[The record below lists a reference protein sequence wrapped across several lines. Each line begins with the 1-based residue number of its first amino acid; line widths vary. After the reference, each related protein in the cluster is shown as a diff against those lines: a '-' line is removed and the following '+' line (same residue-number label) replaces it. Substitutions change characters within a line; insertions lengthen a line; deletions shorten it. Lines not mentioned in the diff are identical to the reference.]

1 MIPLDV
7 VSGGFDMV
15 CNGRRVF
22 IFNEGLEV
30 FSFSI
35 MNSSFCFTDVEIIA
49 VPATGFINYF
59 RFLRTIQAV
68 LVWKE
73 RFDAAIILKNYLEV
87 DKRVEIAKMRK
98 FTMFITAV
106 CVLFL
111 IKLRW
116 PRNKIKGCSFSVCCF
131 C

>member
-15 CNGRRVF
+15 CNGRRVV
-22 IFNEGLEV
+22 IFNEGLFEV

-35 MNSSFCFTDVEIIA
+35 MKSSFCFTDVEIIA
-49 VPATGFINYF
+49 VPATGSVNYF

-87 DKRVEIAKMRK
+87 DKRIEIVY
-98 FTMFITAV
+98 T
-106 CVLFL
+106 
-111 IKLRW
+111 
-116 PRNKIKGCSFSVCCF
+116 
-131 C
+131 

>member
-7 VSGGFDMV
+7 VSGGFDKV
-15 CNGRRVF
+15 CNGRRVV

-35 MNSSFCFTDVEIIA
+35 MKLSFCFTDVEIIA
-49 VPATGFINYF
+49 VPATGFVNYF

-73 RFDAAIILKNYLEV
+73 RFDAANCFE
-87 DKRVEIAKMRK
+87 
-98 FTMFITAV
+98 
-106 CVLFL
+106 
-111 IKLRW
+111 KL
-116 PRNKIKGCSFSVCCF
+116 S
-131 C
+131 

>member
-15 CNGRRVF
+15 CNGRRVV
-22 IFNEGLEV
+22 IFNEGLQV

-35 MNSSFCFTDVEIIA
+35 MKSSFCFTDVEIIA
-49 VPATGFINYF
+49 VSATGFVNYF

-87 DKRVEIAKMRK
+87 DKGIEILY
-98 FTMFITAV
+98 T
-106 CVLFL
+106 
-111 IKLRW
+111 
-116 PRNKIKGCSFSVCCF
+116 
-131 C
+131 

>member
-7 VSGGFDMV
+7 VSGGFDIV
-15 CNGRRVF
+15 CNGKRVV

-35 MNSSFCFTDVEIIA
+35 MKSSFCFTDVEITA
-49 VPATGFINYF
+49 SPATSFVNYF
-59 RFLRTIQAV
+59 RFLRTIQSV

-87 DKRVEIAKMRK
+87 DKRVEIVY
-98 FTMFITAV
+98 T
-106 CVLFL
+106 
-111 IKLRW
+111 
-116 PRNKIKGCSFSVCCF
+116 
-131 C
+131 